1 MRGAIPLITT
11 DGFKF
16 YERVI
21 GRVLAESDDPTR
33 LGLSGSPNDMF
44 TPAGSNVWKITSS
57 CSASSGLTE
66 PSNSAVSLGRP
77 RCNCRGGAR
86 RRARALLEARSRPAH
101 CAVTAAPLN

>member
-33 LGLSGSPNDMF
+33 LIGTVNL
-44 TPAGSNVWKITSS
+44 
-57 CSASSGLTE
+57 AS
-66 PSNSAVSLGRP
+66 
-77 RCNCRGGAR
+77 
-86 RRARALLEARSRPAH
+86 LE
-101 CAVTAAPLN
+101 